1 MTIRSEMSLIIFK
14 RNIEK
19 HSANLI
25 AITLDIA
32 ENKKSRLFRRNNTT
46 LWHTVLQRHDDTS
59 GTCADV
65 MHSTSIVLSMD
76 TLCRWHRAT
85 RTGNTQSVLSRF
97 IQTFGVCYQR
107 AAVCA
112 GAYGI

>member
-1 MTIRSEMSLIIFK
+1 MTIRSEISLIIFK
-14 RNIEK
+14 RNIENQY
-19 HSANLI
+19 ANLI
-25 AITLDIA
+25 AKTLDMA
-32 ENKKSRLFRRNNTT
+32 ENKKSRLFRRNGIT
-46 LWHTVLQRHDDTS
+46 LWHTVSQRHDGIS

-65 MHSTSIVLSMD
+65 MHTTSIVLSMD

-97 IQTFGVCYQR
+97 IQTLGVRYLR